1 MRRSI
6 VLCFW
11 FALMGCGADR
21 RDPNQHSDAAPDD
34 AGTPAAGA
42 EAGPVPDL
50 RTAEAATPDSGLA
63 DNCPGVDN
71 PDQKDTDGDGI
82 GDACDPDDDNDG
94 FQDEDDPAP
103 LDRKTPG
110 DYSTP
115 DAILGDPRVSAA
127 LAAARQA
134 GVEIPAHLERQPPS
148 VVGYYLKPEG
158 SGDTPA
164 TGDGTNVG
172 RKIGGKERRL
182 TRAGDGLID
191 AAGIEFVAGA
201 PVAFSPA
208 RGQLVRGVGNEIT
221 VYSRSR
227 AVCTQAGSSYTTL
240 TIGITSATIEPA
252 TGNWLNVKDLSVTIA
267 TAGVLT
273 DACSTRYSGNS
284 ELQGGWRAATWP
296 LMQKVELSALAFMCK
311 DGNQGYVPGETW
323 SRADGTPC
331 DCSSSYAVECAARD
345 R

>member
-1 MRRSI
+1 MPSI
-6 VLCFW
+6 YLLCFC
-11 FALMGCGADR
+11 FVMACGTGP
-21 RDPNQHSDAAPDD
+21 RDPGGQSDAAPNDS
-34 AGTPAAGA
+34 ATPAAPA
-42 EAGPVPDL
+42 DVGPVPDV
-50 RTAEAATPDSGLA
+50 RKGEAAASDPGTA

-110 DYSTP
+110 DYSTA

-127 LAAARQA
+127 LDAAKQA
-134 GVEIPAHLERQPPS
+134 GVDIQAHLERQPPS
-148 VVGYYLKPEG
+148 VVGYFVKPDG

-172 RKIGGKERRL
+172 RKINGKERRF
-182 TRAGDGLID
+182 TMAGDGLID

-201 PVAFSPA
+201 PLAFSLSKGQNL
-208 RGQLVRGVGNEIT
+208 RGTGNEIT
-221 VYSRSR
+221 IYSRSR
-227 AVCTQAGSSYTTL
+227 GVCTQAGASYTTL
-240 TIGITSATIEPA
+240 TVGITSATIEPA
-252 TGNWLNVKDLSVTIA
+252 TGSWQNVKDLSVTIA

-273 DACSTRYSGNS
+273 ETCATRYSGNS

-296 LMQKVELSALAFMCK
+296 LMQKVELAALSFMCK
-311 DGNQGYVPGETW
+311 DGGQGYVPGETW
-323 SRADGTPC
+323 SRTDGTSC
-331 DCSSSYAVECAARD
+331 DCSSTYAVECGPRD